1 MTRKRALALFA
12 LLGVVGVIGA
22 ALVFRPF
29 DPAEI
34 SLAPDAQADWMAA
47 LAGQDGAGFARPS
60 GDWALRLPDDH
71 AAHPA
76 QRSELWQM
84 SAQVQG
90 PDLAPISV
98 QFSILRQGVTPP
110 ADAAGGSIWDLRDLY
125 RAHVITSGYQG
136 AQGQAEERFAR
147 GFAGVAGY
155 DNDLQELRLDDWA
168 LRFGDDTGA
177 TPWQFAAT
185 AGEMQVALE
194 FEGLKPPLPLVAP
207 DAPFR
212 GYAVS
217 RLGVTGTITTPEGAM
232 PVTGLAW
239 FDHVWGEL
247 PLPGAAPVVS
257 DRLLVQLDTGDDLVL
272 ITSRRRDGQGS
283 PTVDAVMIGADG
295 HASQINAQ
303 RAELEF
309 LRLWQGELGIWPI
322 EWQITLDDTLDL
334 TVSPVWDAQEYAFA
348 TPVWSGLVTVAG
360 VHNGQPVRGTGLL
373 QLAQGG
379 M

>member
-1 MTRKRALALFA
+1 MARKRAFGVFA
-12 LLGVVGVIGA
+12 LLGAAGVVGA
-22 ALVFRPF
+22 ALVFWPL

-34 SLAPDAQADWMAA
+34 SLGPKAQGDWMAA
-47 LAGQDGAGFARPS
+47 LAGQEDAGFVRPS
-60 GDWALRLPDDH
+60 GEWALRLPDDH

-76 QRSELWQM
+76 QRSELWQI

-90 PDLAPISV
+90 PDLEVISV
-98 QFSILRQGVTPP
+98 QFSVLRQGVTPP
-110 ADAAGGSIWDLRDLY
+110 TEAASGNIWDLRDLY
-125 RAHVITSGYQG
+125 RAHVITALQQG
-136 AQGQAEERFAR
+136 AQGQAEERLAR
-147 GFAGVAGY
+147 GFAGLAGY
-155 DNDLQELRLDDWA
+155 DSDMQELRLDDWA
-168 LRFGDDTGA
+168 LRFGDDTRA
-177 TPWQFAAT
+177 NPWQFAAT
-185 AGEMQVALE
+185 TGDMQVTLE

-212 GYAVS
+212 GYAVP
-217 RLGVTGTITTPEGAM
+217 RLGVTGTITTPNGAM

-257 DRLLVQLDTGDDLVL
+257 DRLLVHLDTGDDLVV

-283 PTVDAVMIGADG
+283 PTVDAVMIGTDG
-295 HASQINAQ
+295 QASQISPQ
-303 RAELEF
+303 RAELDF
-309 LRLWQGELGIWPI
+309 LRLWQGEVGIWPV
-322 EWQITLDDTLDL
+322 EWQITLDETLEL

-360 VHNGQPVRGTGLL
+360 VYNGQPVRGTGLL